1 MKAQEDTKIFEI
13 KRFHRKYGKTRYFS
27 SKYDFGEL
35 GVQPGGLL
43 ESVLRDLPSPI
54 SKSYSFFFFQVIQ
67 LLTTQKKALRILSL
81 PISQL
86 QAVDIQTLFTLAE
99 EIIQS
104 ELVDTGRYKNGSRPS
119 VMFRR
124 VMKYLTSPLGG
135 GMHIAD
141 VQFASRF
148 SEKTGYR
155 PIISESIDHGCDDP
169 ELSAPISALKAA
181 DAEELQEKAL
191 NHLRKRKA
199 RMRGACLDVIAKYH
213 AFQKRLSE
221 FASQRL
227 DRHTACA
234 LEDRTLSEISTIN
247 ILSKLSPDA
256 LIHFYVQFFD
266 TYNLT
271 EIGSYQ
277 QWVKE
282 YGEFPFADGISE
294 LSIIDELGL
303 AKSKHNRNKSP
314 LLAALVL
321 SRFVMP
327 PMPIMCARHLFQM
340 EFDWNIGTCNSVEHS
355 MISET
360 PDGYHIDAIKPKT
373 SQAFSGNTSGNSLN
387 CSSLHRVVSA
397 LVDHSRWLSNN
408 WARETDSI
416 FVSLEPNGKAFP
428 EAVMFL
434 YQQYNE
440 IFSASYSLPRF
451 TAEQLRDQGL
461 NEFYMSTH
469 DIHALKARAGWDS
482 IATTDQYLGQTIIR
496 ILSEANMNTY
506 MAELAKSII
515 WAAKGDDYLKRFG
528 IDPDD
533 VNRKLLFPINSD
545 ATPTSNVADEWL
557 SDQDTPILLNDDR
570 IRHTYRQS
578 SWYRANWQSLL
589 SSNEARFMRI
599 HLPRII
605 VCMALE
611 KLIEN
616 SEYAHLYAE
625 NGHKND

>member
-1 MKAQEDTKIFEI
+1 M
-13 KRFHRKYGKTRYFS
+13 R
-27 SKYDFGEL
+27 
-35 GVQPGGLL
+35 PGGLL

-54 SKSYSFFFFQVIQ
+54 SNNYSFFFLQVIQ
-67 LLTTQKKALRILSL
+67 LLTTHKKALRILSL

-99 EIIQS
+99 ETIQS
-104 ELVDTGRYKNGSRPS
+104 ELVDTGRYKNGFRPS

-135 GMHIAD
+135 GIYIED
-141 VQFASRF
+141 VQFTSRF

-155 PIISESIDHGCDDP
+155 TIISESIDHGCDDP

-181 DAEELQEKAL
+181 DTKELQEKAL
-191 NHLRKRKA
+191 NHLRERKA
-199 RMRGACLDVIAKYH
+199 RMRDACLDVIVKYQ
-213 AFQKRLSE
+213 AFQKRLSA
-221 FASQRL
+221 FASQHL
-227 DRHTACA
+227 DGPTASA
-234 LEDRTLSEISTIN
+234 LEDRTLSETATIN
-247 ILSKLSPDA
+247 TLSKLSPDA

-282 YGEFPFADGISE
+282 YGEFPFADDVSE
-294 LSIIDELGL
+294 LPIIDELGL

-373 SQAFSGNTSGNSLN
+373 SQAFAGSTSGNSLN
-387 CSSLHRVVSA
+387 SSSLHRVVSA
-397 LVDHSRWLSNN
+397 LVHHSRWLSNN

-416 FVSLEPNGKAFP
+416 FVSLEPNGKSFP
-428 EAVMFL
+428 EAVTFL

-440 IFSASYSLPRF
+440 IFSARYSLPRF

-461 NEFYMSTH
+461 NEFYLRTH

-482 IATTDQYLGQTIIR
+482 IATTDHYLGQTIIR

-506 MAELAKSII
+506 MDELAKSII
-515 WAAKGDDYLKRFG
+515 WATKGDDYLKKFG

-545 ATPTSNVADEWL
+545 ATPTYNVADEWL

-578 SWYRANWQSLL
+578 RWYRANWQSLL
-589 SSNEARFMRI
+589 SSNQTRFMRI
-599 HLPRII
+599 HLPRMI

-611 KLIEN
+611 KLIAD

-625 NGHKND
+625 KVHKNG